1 MIQYTLPPK
10 ATAQKGSFIR
20 EIFERGQGIPG
31 FISFG
36 IGNPASEAIPVKII
50 QQAFAE
56 VVNNQP
62 LDILQYG
69 PMVGSTRLAEQIVER
84 LVTKKNMPKEGQG
97 ILISSGSGHCLGLVP
112 RTLCSEG
119 DEVFMDEYTFTNGI
133 SAPKSAGAVPVA
145 VAMDDDGMIPEALEE
160 AAKSGKGK
168 YIYLIPNFQ
177 NPTGITMSE
186 ERRRAIYEVA
196 KKHNLFIYEDDPY
209 GELRFTDTIIP
220 SFKEMDTE
228 DLVLYAGSFSKT
240 LSAGLRVGFLY
251 GPEAIINAIQSIK
264 SASDGQ
270 MPMVTQLVVSKV
282 LDTIDYDEHLKQVSS
297 VYKEKYDIMSAALNS
312 YASNKIK
319 LTNVQGGMFT
329 WMTLPDHVDPDAFF
343 NACMDAKV
351 GIITSAAF
359 STKGLTTGN
368 SFRLSFSYP
377 TKEKI
382 EEGAR
387 ILGEVT
393 KRFCD

>member
-36 IGNPASEAIPVKII
+36 IGNPASEAIPVEAI
-50 QQAFAE
+50 QKAFAE
-56 VVNNQP
+56 VVTEQP

-69 PMVGSTRLAEQIVER
+69 PMSGSARLADQIVER

-97 ILISSGSGHCLGLVP
+97 ILISSGSGQCLGLVP

-133 SAPKSAGAVPVA
+133 SAPKTAGAVPVA
-145 VAMDDDGMIPEALEE
+145 VAMDDDGMLPEALEE
-160 AAKSGKGK
+160 VAKSGKGK
-168 YIYLIPNFQ
+168 YIYVIPNFQ
-177 NPTGITMSE
+177 NPTGITMPE

-196 KKHNLFIYEDDPY
+196 KKYNLFIYEDDPY
-209 GELRFTDTIIP
+209 GELRFTDKKIP
-220 SFKEMDTE
+220 TFKEMDTE

-240 LSAGLRVGFLY
+240 LSAGLRVGYLY
-251 GPEAIINAIQSIK
+251 GPEAVINAIQSIK
-264 SASDGQ
+264 AAADGQ
-270 MPMVTQLVVSKV
+270 MPLVTQLVVSKV
-282 LDTIDYDEHLKQVSS
+282 LDSIDYEDHLQRVSS
-297 VYKEKYDIMSAALNS
+297 IYKEKYEIL
-312 YASNKIK
+312 ASTLATYGSDKVK
-319 LTNVQGGMFT
+319 LTKALGGMFV
-329 WMTLPDHVDPDAFF
+329 WMTLPDTVDPDAFF
-343 NACMDAKV
+343 EACMEAKV

-359 STKGLTTGN
+359 STKGLTSGN
-368 SFRLSFSYP
+368 SFRLSFSFP

-382 EEGAR
+382 EEGAK